1 MGHKPLFLLCVCI
14 YHFSSSGMYI
24 SECSILGYRGDGF
37 GCDLNGVSGIKNQHF
52 SHIWHQKPALNGVS
66 GIKNQ
71 HFSHTIL
78 SKKHVF
84 SRQMSHKSTPVAF
97 SDSPSFAILLILLTF
112 PIAGTIRE
120 AIKFK
125 KLFFSQ
131 NRKFFLQSVLSPNPS
146 IHSKILYFGYPS
158 ASKPSFLLVF

>member
-1 MGHKPLFLLCVCI
+1 MVHKPLFLLCVCI

-37 GCDLNGVSGIKNQHF
+37 GCD
-52 SHIWHQKPALNGVS
+52 LNGVS

-125 KLFFSQ
+125 KQFFKLDSLTYSPSNRKRKQNKQ
-131 NRKFFLQSVLSPNPS
+131 NRKGWRVG
-146 IHSKILYFGYPS
+146 KGYWGG
-158 ASKPSFLLVF
+158 FM